1 MRINHAHPI
10 WGRNAPAP
18 RPRSVI
24 ALQRRRSYRFHLRWR
39 ATSEQIWALL
49 PPPRPTSPNAQEHR
63 AGRECESRRRGWRRC
78 LRNRRRGLAV
88 YACGTGGAG
97 FRRACHQGAVR
108 GFPRLLRSCQG
119 SKPLLKCGDAPFP
132 GRAQGCS
139 AIREPAGKL
148 RISHMSGVPL
158 PARRRTG
165 LNIHA
170 YMSCIHAYM
179 RCVDNR
185 MRVGRFNLKP
195 AAR

>member
-119 SKPLLKCGDAPFP
+119 SKPLLKCGDALFP
-132 GRAQGCS
+132 AGLEAAWPYGNPQGNSGS
-139 AIREPAGKL
+139 AICTECRCLRAAGRSQYS
-148 RISHMSGVPL
+148 RIYELYSRIYEM
-158 PARRRTG
+158 
-165 LNIHA
+165 
-170 YMSCIHAYM
+170 C
-179 RCVDNR
+179 
-185 MRVGRFNLKP
+185 
-195 AAR
+195 